1 MENYESEFIIE
12 SDYLQQT
19 IDLIKRQLFA
29 TQERKQKDKNTLISS
44 SRDMWENASHS
55 AGDFDRVVELSQYFQ
70 PLVGHISSYESG
82 THKIQSLKRMLHTPY
97 FARIDFK
104 MDDEEVFEKI
114 YIGRSTLMDE
124 RTDDIYVY
132 DWRSPI
138 ASLFYRFETGKVYY
152 QAPVGTIKGEVNLKR
167 QYEIK
172 NGILEYLFDAD
183 VQIVDEFLR
192 KMLSKNTSA
201 KMKTIVETIQKDQ
214 DIVIRDT
221 SNDLLMVQGVA
232 GSGKTSIALHRVA
245 YLMYQ
250 GLSSKLSPS
259 NIIILS
265 PNTLF
270 EQYISNVLPELGEE
284 NVVTVVFEDFCKAVL
299 KDVQI
304 HFQTRNEFLE
314 KLIICN
320 DLLQKSI
327 MKSSM
332 QFKSSRQFIEILN
345 RYFKDLEHR
354 KIDFTDVYYNG
365 QCIANGNLL
374 KAKVLNG
381 NKNIPLALRMKQLE
395 STILETVHKLRKSR
409 LINLEDFVGRFTEH
423 LFETKELARMLS
435 IYESTVLIKN
445 IRKFTEIDYLKF
457 YKQLLS
463 DRAYFYGLAKGIEL
477 PENIE
482 EILDY
487 TNANLQSDYLQYE
500 DALALTYFILKLN
513 GYSEYKDIRQLV
525 VDEAQDYYPIHF
537 EILKIMFA
545 KARYTVLG
553 DINQTIEKKESLTL
567 YDELQDIL
575 QKEKSTLITMSKSF
589 RCTDAIIKYSSK
601 FVQPHIDIKSFSRN
615 GDYPKVHYAENFIQ
629 LDELLINEVVLCK
642 EKGYQSIGLIC
653 KSQKDAN
660 ALYCRLSEKL
670 DIQLINSDSM
680 TDIKGIFIIPVYL
693 AKGLE
698 FDAVLIC
705 DADNEH
711 YVTEDDKKLFY
722 IACTRALHRLNL
734 FYTVEISPLL

>member
-1 MENYESEFIIE
+1 MGNYEDEFIIE
-12 SDYLQQT
+12 NSYLQQT
-19 IDLIKRQLFA
+19 IDLIKHQLSA
-29 TQERKQKDKNTLISS
+29 AQEKNQKDKNALISS

-55 AGDFDRVVELSQYFQ
+55 ASDFDRVAELSQYLQ
-70 PLVGHISSYESG
+70 PIAGDISLYESG
-82 THKIQSLKRMLHTPY
+82 TDKIQSLKRMLHTPY

-104 MDDEEVFEKI
+104 RDDEDIFDKI
-114 YIGRSTLMDE
+114 YIGRSTLIDE

-132 DWRSPI
+132 DWRAPI

-152 QAPVGTIKGEVNLKR
+152 EAPVGTIAGEVNLKR
-167 QYEIK
+167 QFEIK
-172 NGILEYLFDAD
+172 NGILEYFFDAD

-192 KMLSKNTSA
+192 KMLSKNTSS

-214 DIVIRDT
+214 DIVIRDMN
-221 SNDLLMVQGVA
+221 NDLLMVQGVA

-250 GLSSKLSPS
+250 GLASKLSSS

-284 NVVTVVFEDFCKAVL
+284 NVVTVVFEDFCKAIL
-299 KDVQI
+299 KGGYPR
-304 HFQTRNEFLE
+304 FQTRNELLE
-314 KLIICN
+314 ELITCD

-332 QFKSSRQFIEILN
+332 QFKSSKEFIEILN

-354 KIDFTDVYYNG
+354 KIDFTDVYYDG

-381 NKNIPLALRMKQLE
+381 NKNIPLALRLKQLE
-395 STILETVHKLRKSR
+395 QSILETVHKMRKNR
-409 LINLEDFVGRFTEH
+409 LIKLEDFVGNFTEH
-423 LFETKELARMLS
+423 IFDAKEFARMIS

-445 IRKFTEIDYLKF
+445 IRKFTEIYYLKF
-457 YKQLLS
+457 YKQLFS
-463 DRAYFYGLAKGIEL
+463 DKAYFYGLANGIEL

-482 EILDY
+482 EILDF
-487 TNANLQSDYLQYE
+487 TNYNLQSDYLQYE
-500 DALALTYFILKLN
+500 DALSLTYFILKLN
-513 GYSEYKDIRQLV
+513 GYSEYKDIKQLV
-525 VDEAQDYYPIHF
+525 IDEAQDYYPIHF
-537 EILKIMFA
+537 EILKILFD
-545 KARYTVLG
+545 KARFTVLG
-553 DINQTIEKKESLTL
+553 DINQTIEKHESLSL
-567 YDELQDIL
+567 YDELQAIL
-575 QKEKSTLITMSKSF
+575 KKEKSTLITMSKSF
-589 RCTDAIIKYSSK
+589 RCTNEIINYSAK
-601 FVQPHIDIKSFSRN
+601 FVQPYIDIKSFSRN
-615 GDYPKVHYAENFIQ
+615 GEQPEVYFAENHSKF
-629 LDELLINEVVLCK
+629 DDLLIDEVLLCK

-653 KSQKDAN
+653 KSQRDAS
-660 ALYCRLSEKL
+660 ALYCSLKEKL
-670 DIQLINSDSM
+670 DIQLITSDSM
-680 TDIKGIFIIPVYL
+680 IDIKGIFIIPVYM

-711 YVTEDDKKLFY
+711 YVTEDDKKLLY

-734 FYTVEISPLL
+734 FYIGEISPLL

>member
-1 MENYESEFIIE
+1 MENYEGEFIIE
-12 SDYLQQT
+12 NSYLQQT
-19 IDLIKRQLFA
+19 IDLIKHQLFA
-29 TQERKQKDKNTLISS
+29 AQEKNQKDKNTLISS

-55 AGDFDRVVELSQYFQ
+55 ASDFDRVVELSQYFQ

-82 THKIQSLKRMLHTPY
+82 VDKIQSLKRMLHTPY

-104 MDDEEVFEKI
+104 DDEEDVFEKI

-124 RTDDIYVY
+124 RTDDINVY
-132 DWRSPI
+132 DWRAPI

-152 QAPVGTIKGEVNLKR
+152 EAPVGTITGEVNLKR

-172 NGILEYLFDAD
+172 NGILEYFFDAD

-214 DIVIRDT
+214 DVVIRDT
-221 SNDLLMVQGVA
+221 NNDLLMVQGVA

-250 GLSSKLSPS
+250 GLASKLSSS

-284 NVVTVVFEDFCKAVL
+284 NVATVVFEDFCKAIL
-299 KDVQI
+299 QDNYP

-314 KLIICN
+314 KLITCD

-332 QFKSSRQFIEILN
+332 QFKSSKQFIEILN

-354 KIDFTDVYYNG
+354 KIDFTDVYYDG
-365 QCIANGNLL
+365 QCIANGKLL

-381 NKNIPLALRMKQLE
+381 KKNIHLALRLKQLE
-395 STILETVHKLRKSR
+395 HSILETVHKLRKNR
-409 LINLEDFVGRFTEH
+409 LIKLENFVGNFTEH
-423 LFETKELARMLS
+423 LFDAKEFARMLS
-435 IYESTVLIKN
+435 INESTVLIKN
-445 IRKFTEIDYLKF
+445 IRKFTEIDYLRF
-457 YKQLLS
+457 YKQLFS
-463 DRAYFYGLAKGIEL
+463 DKAYFYSLANGIEL

-482 EILDY
+482 KILEY
-487 TNANLQSDYLQYE
+487 TDTNLQSDYLQYE
-500 DALALTYFILKLN
+500 DALALTYFILKLS
-513 GYSEYKDIRQLV
+513 GSSEYKDIKQLV
-525 VDEAQDYYPIHF
+525 IDEAQDYYPIHF
-537 EILKIMFA
+537 EILKILFY

-553 DINQTIEKKESLTL
+553 DINQTIEKQESLSL
-567 YDELQDIL
+567 YDELQAIL

-589 RCTDAIIKYSSK
+589 RCTDEIIKYSAK
-601 FVQPHIDIKSFSRN
+601 FIQSQVEIKSFSRN
-615 GDYPKVHYAENFIQ
+615 GEQPKVRFAENHSKF
-629 LDELLINEVVLCK
+629 DDLLIDEVLLCK

-660 ALYCRLSEKL
+660 TLYCRLKEKL
-670 DIQLINSDSM
+670 DIHLITSDSM
-680 TDIKGIFIIPVYL
+680 TDINGIFIIPVYM

-705 DADNEH
+705 DTNNER
-711 YVTEDDKKLFY
+711 YVTEDDKKLLY

-734 FYTVEISPLL
+734 FYAGEISPLL